1 MGKKNINKEEIK
13 PSSLIKRI
21 KRVLEEL
28 GTGAA
33 YALKR

>member
-1 MGKKNINKEEIK
+1 MGKNSINKEEIK
-13 PSSLIKRI
+13 PSSLV